1 MGGYG
6 AGGSQADAQWR
17 SPAPA
22 SSSAS
27 APTAQGSSSK
37 RTWSG
42 QVRVMKQNV
51 CAKFRLVVDYHE
63 LAHVSL
69 QFAYNVWL
77 VYC

>member
-6 AGGSQADAQWR
+6 ASGGAGGGSQAADAQWR

-22 SSSAS
+22 SSGAS

-42 QVRVMKQNV
+42 QVR
-51 CAKFRLVVDYHE
+51 E
-63 LAHVSL
+63 
-69 QFAYNVWL
+69 
-77 VYC
+77 

>member
-42 QVRVMKQNV
+42 QVRVMKQNA
-51 CAKFRLVVDYHE
+51 CAKFRLVIDYHE
-63 LAHVSL
+63 LACVSL

-77 VYC
+77 VYP